1 MLISG
6 TFLNNSLYGVLC
18 SLKEPNNRLASWEHC
33 YREFSRIKNNASQD
47 TINTMTLHLCFYLAS
62 FGMYRGSSFLLS
74 KDYLFLKP
82 IVEWLIQY
90 KPVVYSHDF
99 DSAFSPD
106 GINKSLLMINELENV
121 FKKMGIKQKNL
132 RILSSKILL
141 GTWCTTPAF
150 DSYFLESAEKFGF
163 GKKTFSDRNIRLIMN
178 SIYQNRESFLKNIQN
193 FNKIYKK
200 NIYTDVRI
208 VDLLM
213 WKSNF

>member
-1 MLISG
+1 MCRVPSSCIVGSAGRVNTQSSNAMPATTTAKDSG
-6 TFLNNSLYGVLC
+6 TKLTR
-18 SLKEPNNRLASWEHC
+18 PNGASV
-33 YREFSRIKNNASQD
+33 RPPAS
-47 TINTMTLHLCFYLAS
+47 S
-62 FGMYRGSSFLLS
+62 
-74 KDYLFLKP
+74 
-82 IVEWLIQY
+82 
-90 KPVVYSHDF
+90 PVVGLDCSCRGTGCGR
-99 DSAFSPD
+99 AR
-106 GINKSLLMINELENV
+106 IA
-121 FKKMGIKQKNL
+121 MGIKQKNL